1 MLTHGSKMT
10 HLPQR
15 RTLILL
21 SCIYYIVLKSEAGH
35 KKALL
40 EVNMKEQHLD
50 IKIKT
55 TTATMTNGGLLY
67 IILQI
72 NLR

>member
-1 MLTHGSKMT
+1 
-10 HLPQR
+10 
-15 RTLILL
+15 
-21 SCIYYIVLKSEAGH
+21 
-35 KKALL
+35 
-40 EVNMKEQHLD
+40 MKEEHLD

-55 TTATMTNGGLLY
+55 TTATMTDEGLLY